1 MVHENLQRAGELL
14 EAAADA
20 ATHEDATE
28 RLSKQAAEFA
38 SHAESERG
46 PDHGRLARHERILTE
61 IAEAEGGTVASKI
74 DEAIDAVRAYRSTV
88 DGV

>member
-1 MVHENLQRAGELL
+1 MGHENLQRASELL

-20 ATHEDATE
+20 ATHEDAAE
-28 RLSKQAAEFA
+28 RLQKQADEFA

-61 IAEAEGGTVASKI
+61 VAEAEGGTVAAKI
-74 DEAIDAVRAYRSTV
+74 DDALDAIRAYRATV

>member
-1 MVHENLQRAGELL
+1 MGHENLQRASDLL

-28 RLSKQAAEFA
+28 RLQTQAEEFA
-38 SHAESERG
+38 SHAESDRG

-61 IAEAEGGTVASKI
+61 IAEAEGGTVAAKV
-74 DEAIDAVRAYRSTV
+74 DDAIDAVRAYRETV

>member
-1 MVHENLQRAGELL
+1 MTHGNLERASDLIAE
-14 EAAADA
+14 AADA
-20 ATHEDATE
+20 ATHEDAE
-28 RLSKQAAEFA
+28 SRLRKQAEEFA
-38 SHAESERG
+38 THAESERG

-74 DEAIDAVRAYRSTV
+74 DEAIDAVRAYRETI

>member
-1 MVHENLQRAGELL
+1 MGHENLQRASELL

-20 ATHEDATE
+20 ATHEDAAE

-38 SHAESERG
+38 RHAESERG

-61 IAEAEGGTVASKI
+61 VAEAEGGTVAAKV